1 MLTSLALCALLL
13 NIAYLFGSIPTGYLA
28 GLYLQGIDIRE
39 QGSGSTGATNTLR
52 TLGKKAA
59 IAVLLID
66 VLKGSAAIALIKA
79 YYSFVPLQLIP
90 LSWKPWLVTLAGI
103 VAVLGHSKS
112 IWINF
117 TGGKSVATTL
127 GVLLA
132 MNPVVG
138 FGCLGVF
145 GIVLA
150 LSKIVSISSI
160 MGSLSITLLMLL
172 EKEPLAYLLFG
183 IAGGAYIV
191 WRHKANIERLLTGT
205 EPKIGQN
212 LQQQ

>member
-13 NIAYLFGSIPTGYLA
+13 LIAYLFGSIPTGYLA

-39 QGSGSTGATNTLR
+39 QGSGSTGATNILR

-66 VLKGSAAIALIKA
+66 VLKGSAAIALIQA
-79 YYSFVPLQLIP
+79 YYSFVTPHLIP
-90 LSWKPWLVTLAGI
+90 LTWKPWLVTLAGI
-103 VAVLGHSKS
+103 IAVLGHSKS

-138 FGCLGVF
+138 LGCLGVF

-160 MGSLSITLLMLL
+160 MGTLSITLLMVL
-172 EKEPLAYLLFG
+172 EKEPLAYILFG
-183 IAGGAYIV
+183 IAGGAYVIF
-191 WRHKANIERLLTGT
+191 RHKTNIERLLAGT
-205 EPKIGQN
+205 EPRIGQN